1 MPVIVLC
8 CVWSHRRRFLLE
20 NSLPTLRLRE
30 VRCLLFDFGD
40 TLWSRRDLE
49 RWLRMENAS
58 NTRAAA
64 LLRSLAGY
72 DKWSDL
78 SDEALGRSLHEAIDE
93 RMNWLIR
100 HQPYAQPNGG
110 MVTTEVLRCW
120 KIANIDQEQGAAIF
134 EALRVR
140 IPQSRPLFADVLP
153 ALAELRRR
161 GFLLGAV
168 SNRHWG
174 GQIFREDL
182 EVLGILRYIDP
193 CHIAISVDLGIR
205 KPHPAI
211 FHHVLHALHVPSA
224 QAAMVGDSLLSDIT
238 GAQRIGLFTIWKP
251 KPGMRAQ
258 TSALLAE
265 RSVSTARP
273 LTGLHVTDDDYILTQ
288 ARYGGQAHPGT
299 EPDLIIEQI
308 GDLLDIFTKA
318 GES

>member
-1 MPVIVLC
+1 M
-8 CVWSHRRRFLLE
+8 
-20 NSLPTLRLRE
+20 
-30 VRCLLFDFGD
+30 LFDFGD

-49 RWLRMENAS
+49 RWRCMENAS

-64 LLRSLAGY
+64 LLRSLAGH
-72 DKWSDL
+72 DSWPDL
-78 SDEALGRSLHEAIDE
+78 SDGVLGRNLHAAIDE

-100 HQPYAQPNGG
+100 HQPYTQPNGG
-110 MVTTEVLRCW
+110 MVTMEVLRRW
-120 KIANIDQEQGAAIF
+120 KMANIDQEQGAAIF

-140 IPQSRPLFADVLP
+140 IPQSRPLFADVLST
-153 ALAELRRR
+153 LAELRRR

-174 GQIFREDL
+174 GKMFREDL
-182 EVLGILRYIDP
+182 EALGILRYIDP

-211 FHHVLHALHVPSA
+211 FHHVLHALHVPVS

-238 GAQRIGLFTIWKP
+238 GAHRTGLVTIWKP
-251 KPGMRAQ
+251 KPGMRVQAP
-258 TSALLAE
+258 ALLAGNG
-265 RSVSTARP
+265 VSTARP

-288 ARYGGQAHPGT
+288 ARYGGQSHIGA
-299 EPDLIIEQI
+299 EPDVIIEQI

>member
-1 MPVIVLC
+1 M
-8 CVWSHRRRFLLE
+8 LE
-20 NSLPTLRLRE
+20 KPLPTIRTRAM
-30 VRCLLFDFGD
+30 RCLLFDFGD

-49 RWLRMENAS
+49 QWRRMENAS

-64 LLRSLAGY
+64 LLRALTA
-72 DKWSDL
+72 SDHWPDL
-78 SDEALGRSLHEAIDE
+78 TDEALGRCLHKAIDE
-93 RMNWLIR
+93 RMNWLIH

-110 MVTTEVLRCW
+110 MVAAEVLHRW
-120 KIANIDQEQGAAIF
+120 KIADIDQAQGAAIF

-153 ALAELRRR
+153 TLAELRRR

-174 GQIFREDL
+174 GQIFQEDL
-182 EVLGILRYIDP
+182 ETLGILQFIDP

-211 FHHVLHALHVPSA
+211 FHRVLHDLHVPSA

-238 GAQRIGLFTIWKP
+238 GARRIGLFTIWKP
-251 KPGMRAQ
+251 KPGMREQA
-258 TSALLAE
+258 SALLAG
-265 RSVSTARP
+265 RSVSAAHP

-288 ARYGGQAHPGT
+288 ARRGEQAPHVGA
-299 EPDLIIEQI
+299 EPDLVIEQI
-308 GDLLDIFTKA
+308 SDLLDIFTKA
-318 GES
+318 GEP

>member
-1 MPVIVLC
+1 M
-8 CVWSHRRRFLLE
+8 E
-20 NSLPTLRLRE
+20 NSLPTLKTRG

-49 RWLRMENAS
+49 RWRRMENAS

-64 LLRSLAGY
+64 LLRSLTGH
-72 DKWSDL
+72 DSWPDL
-78 SDEALGRSLHEAIDE
+78 SDEALGSNLHEAIDE

-100 HQPYAQPNGG
+100 HQPYTQPNGG
-110 MVTTEVLRCW
+110 MVTMEVLRHW

-140 IPQSRPLFADVLP
+140 IPQSRPLFADVLST
-153 ALAELRRR
+153 LAELRRR
-161 GFLLGAV
+161 SFLLGAV

-174 GQIFREDL
+174 GQMFREDL
-182 EVLGILRYIDP
+182 ETLGILRYVDP
-193 CHIAISVDLGIR
+193 RYIAISVDLGIR

-211 FHHVLHALHVPSA
+211 FHHVLHALHVPVS

-238 GAQRIGLFTIWKP
+238 GAQRIGLVTIWKP

-258 TSALLAE
+258 APALLAG
-265 RSVSTARP
+265 RGVSTARP

-288 ARYGGQAHPGT
+288 ARYGGQPHIGA
-299 EPDLIIEQI
+299 EPDVIIEQI